1 MTTNGANTD
10 IVQTEIQ
17 QWMKK
22 CQTLEKENGEQKRKM
37 LVYEESLKKLLRIVA
52 DGGVGTDFK
61 QIKKNASAE
70 IQAALTTV
78 QCYINGCVWYRVKML
93 PNDWVKW
100 KEAPRSVCQS
110 LIRRVR
116 TLIPS
121 WWMDEVFWHVYLV
134 PTTRS
139 IYINNRTNTTA
150 TLKLIFKGK
159 TSVLCDIVRFMN
171 TLTYY

>member
-1 MTTNGANTD
+1 MMTTNGANTD
-10 IVQTEIQ
+10 IVQTEILE
-17 QWMKK
+17 WMKK

-37 LVYEESLKKLLRIVA
+37 LVYEESLKKLSRIVA
-52 DGGVGTDFK
+52 NGGVGTDLR
-61 QIKKNASAE
+61 QIKKTGGAE
-70 IQAALTTV
+70 IEAALTAV
-78 QCYINGCVWYRVKML
+78 QCYINGCVWYRVKFL

-100 KEAPRSVCQS
+100 NEAKRSVCQM
-110 LIRRVR
+110 LISRVT
-116 TLIPS
+116 TL
-121 WWMDEVFWHVYLV
+121 MKVFWHVYLV

-150 TLKLIFKGK
+150 TLKLIFKGM